1 MINNYSDWHSGPI
14 KLSYDPDC
22 VSPVAI
28 KSLKTLI
35 VLIGVKVEETELSS
49 DNSLFMPDSLLFLES
64 PDGTIFSLN
73 TIMRYLAE
81 THKK

>member
-22 VSPVAI
+22 VSPAAI
-28 KSLKTLI
+28 KTLKTL
-35 VLIGVKVEETELSS
+35 VFLVGVKVEETELSS